1 MRNWKA
7 KLAFVAVLALP
18 LAALASTAGAACLFP
33 HCPFCP

>member
-18 LAALASTAGAACLFP
+18 LAALASTVGVACFCP
-33 HCPFCP
+33 RCPFCP